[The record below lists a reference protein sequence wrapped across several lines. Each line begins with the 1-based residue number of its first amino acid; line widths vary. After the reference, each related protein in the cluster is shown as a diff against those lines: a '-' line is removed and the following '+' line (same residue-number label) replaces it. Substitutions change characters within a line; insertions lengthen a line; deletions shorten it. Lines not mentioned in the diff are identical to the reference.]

1 MPIKILE
8 YYQVLEKKKKN
19 SSGVLRHEQKLV
31 NYCTFVTI
39 VYGKYIE
46 EIIFIISL

>member
-8 YYQVLEKKKKN
+8 YYQVLEKKKY